1 MRNTNTT
8 NMNTLINF
16 YSEKKGEIKKFLELY
31 YSKNINISDNYFWK
45 KEFENPIDMIDIMS
59 CFIDN
64 NDKFQMNLWISLDK
78 DIYICITDSNL
89 NKIIKY
95 IYERYP
101 Y

>member
-1 MRNTNTT
+1 
-8 NMNTLINF
+8 MNALINF
-16 YSEKKGEIKKFLELY
+16 YSEKNGEIKRFLDLY
-31 YSKNINISDNYFWK
+31 YSKNFEIENNLFWK
-45 KEFENPIDMIDIMS
+45 KEFQNPIDMIDIIS

-64 NDKFQMNLWISLDK
+64 NYKFQMNLWISLDK

-95 IYERYP
+95 IYEIYP

>member
-1 MRNTNTT
+1 
-8 NMNTLINF
+8 MNALINF
-16 YSEKKGEIKKFLELY
+16 YSEKNGEIKRFLDLY
-31 YSKNINISDNYFWK
+31 YSKNFEIENNLFWK
-45 KEFENPIDMIDIMS
+45 KEFQNPIDMIDIIS

-64 NDKFQMNLWISLDK
+64 NYKFQMNLWISLDK